1 MSLTLERPRHT
12 KRERKADTIDLR
24 VTPAAKAL
32 LTAAAQ
38 ASHTSMSEFVL
49 RSAIREAESTL
60 ADRRVFQVS
69 DEHWSAFMDILS
81 APAQPDPDLVAL
93 ARSRTPWSG

>member
-1 MSLTLERPRHT
+1 MSATLERPRH
-12 KRERKADTIDLR
+12 KKERKADSIEVR

-32 LTAAAQ
+32 LMAAA
-38 ASHTSMSEFVL
+38 SVRHTSTSEFVL
-49 RSAIREAESTL
+49 SSAIREAESTL

-81 APAQPDPDLVAL
+81 APAAPDPDLVAL
-93 ARSRTPWSG
+93 ARSRAPWSG